1 MSIIQDLQKLIS
13 DAACQVAKYMKIIF
27 DKVMEYALKI
37 MNKAMNA
44 VVASLPS
51 AREPVL

>member
-1 MSIIQDLQKLIS
+1 
-13 DAACQVAKYMKIIF
+13 MKIIF

-51 AREPVL
+51 SMSQFSDIKKY